1 MALKSMTGYGRG
13 SASVRGIKADV
24 ELNSVNRKQFDARLS
39 LPRGA
44 AALESR
50 ILEAIHQQVSRG
62 QVTGEVVIHFTS
74 AARARGVVVD
84 ADLAGAY
91 LRALRRAAVRLRL
104 RDDLNASQ
112 MLALPEVVR
121 YHHPQ
126 EDASVVWPAVA
137 AALRIA
143 LGALLRM
150 RTVEG
155 AALARDMTSRF
166 SRLACAVR
174 RIRRHAPGVTARYRA
189 ALLQRLA
196 GAGLRVGDGDQQL
209 LKELALFAER
219 SDIAEELTRLE
230 SHLTQARKALGQ
242 VAPVGRTLDFIVQE
256 MFREITT
263 IGSKANAIAISREAI
278 AFKAELERIR
288 EQVQNV
294 E

>member
-24 ELNSVNRKQFDARLS
+24 ELNSVNRKQFDVRLS

-50 ILEAIHQQVSRG
+50 VVETIHHSVSRG
-62 QVTGEVVIHFTS
+62 QVTGEIVIHFTA

-84 ADLAGAY
+84 PELAGAY

-126 EDASVVWPAVA
+126 EEAGAVWPAVA

-143 LGALLRM
+143 LEALLRM
-150 RTVEG
+150 RAAEG
-155 AALARDMTSRF
+155 AALARDMAVRF
-166 SRLACAVR
+166 DRLACSVR
-174 RIRRHAPGVTARYRA
+174 RIRRHAPGVAARYRA
-189 ALLQRLA
+189 VLQQRLA
-196 GAGLRVGDGDQQL
+196 RAGFRLGDGDQQL

-219 SDIAEELTRLE
+219 SDITEELTRLE
-230 SHLTQARKALGQ
+230 SHLVQARKALGQ
-242 VAPVGRTLDFIVQE
+242 AAPVGRSLDFIVQE

-263 IGSKANAIAISREAI
+263 IGSKANAIAISREVI